1 MNRGPLWKEG
11 GFSESRL
18 SQNKSMEEQEFLSV
32 LGALRELPDEAWWV
46 ECFSRDAMTRTWSRD
61 KMLSLGQTAS
71 EQGRTLGES
80 FRPELKEKGLDGLY
94 AASGLSVQEL
104 CFQDPPGLSLFAL
117 YESPD
122 KVYIKSALLEDCDR
136 YVHTP
141 ELASILGSFSCR
153 ETFLAH
159 EYYHHQ
165 EYLRPEEL
173 FSASYR
179 EPRGLFRSPVPA
191 APLGEIGAMSFAKA
205 LLALP
210 WSPFLLDCVALAR
223 ERPGSARELGIRMM
237 ARTGLYDEN
246 RNMEKKP

>member
-1 MNRGPLWKEG
+1 MNIISSRKEG

-18 SQNKSMEEQEFLSV
+18 SQNKSSEEQEFLSV
-32 LGALRELPDEAWWV
+32 LGALRELPDETWWV
-46 ECFSRDAMTRTWSRD
+46 ECFSRDALTRTWSQE

-71 EQGRTLGES
+71 EQGRALGEG
-80 FRPELKEKGLDGLY
+80 FLPLLRKKGLDSLY
-94 AASGLSVQEL
+94 AAFGLSIQEL
-104 CFQDPPGLSLFAL
+104 SLPDPPGLSLFAL

-159 EYYHHQ
+159 ELYHHQ
-165 EYLRPEEL
+165 EYLQPEEL

-191 APLGEIGAMSFAKA
+191 APLGEIGAMSFARA

-223 ERPGSARELGIRMM
+223 ERPGSARKLYSRMM
-237 ARTGLYDEN
+237 ARAGLYEEKM
-246 RNMEKKP
+246 NMEKKP